1 MRVKNFDKVK
11 NNLLALGYKVQIF
24 DTASEAADYLNAQ
37 IDHETVGFAGSM
49 TLEKMGL
56 YDSLKTHNEVFWH
69 HRIPEGKTAHE
80 LRMAANSA
88 KVYLSSVN
96 ALSENGEIVNI
107 DATGNRVASIFYGHE
122 RVYLL
127 IGENKIEPDY
137 DSALYRA
144 RNVAAPLNA
153 KRLGKKTPCA
163 VKADKCYNCNSPD
176 RICRALSVLWEKP
189 MTAEIE
195 VLLIHENLGY

>member
-1 MRVKNFDKVK
+1 
-11 NNLLALGYKVQIF
+11 
-24 DTASEAADYLNAQ
+24 
-37 IDHETVGFAGSM
+37 
-49 TLEKMGL
+49 
-56 YDSLKTHNEVFWH
+56 
-69 HRIPEGKTAHE
+69 
-80 LRMAANSA
+80 
-88 KVYLSSVN
+88 VN

-107 DATGNRVASIFYGHE
+107 DATGNRVASIFYGHDL
-122 RVYLL
+122 VYLL

-189 MTAEIE
+189 MAAEIE

>member
-1 MRVKNFDKVK
+1 MGRKNFDTIKD
-11 NNLLALGYKVQIF
+11 NLLALGYNVHVFETSQ
-24 DTASEAADYLNAQ
+24 EAAAYLNGQ
-37 IDHETVGFAGSM
+37 IDGETVGFAGSM

-69 HRIPEGKTAHE
+69 HRIPDGKTAHE
-80 LRMAANSA
+80 LRMAANGA

-96 ALSENGEIVNI
+96 ALSEKGEIVNI

-127 IGENKIEPDY
+127 IGENKLEPDY
-137 DSALYRA
+137 DRALYRA
-144 RNVAAPLNA
+144 RNIAAPLNA
-153 KRLGKKTPCA
+153 QRLGKKTPCA
-163 VKADKCYNCNSPD
+163 VKADKCYDCNSPD

-189 MTAEIE
+189 MTGEIE
-195 VLLIHENLGY
+195 ILLIHEDLGY

>member
-1 MRVKNFDKVK
+1 MRVKNFVKVK
-11 NNLLALGYKVQIF
+11 NNLLALGYRVQIF
-24 DTASEAADYLNAQ
+24 DTASEAADYLNTQ

-189 MTAEIE
+189 MTADIE